1 MSNDDV
7 FKSPL
12 RLRFGKSPKKSE
24 KKGLMTAVEDFLTTD
39 LGQSW
44 EIHKIYKNNNGLTVL
59 KNRNYQK

>member
-1 MSNDDV
+1 
-7 FKSPL
+7 
-12 RLRFGKSPKKSE
+12 
-24 KKGLMTAVEDFLTTD
+24 MTAVEDFLTTD

>member
-24 KKGLMTAVEDFLTTD
+24 KRKEEL
-39 LGQSW
+39 
-44 EIHKIYKNNNGLTVL
+44 IYLQVNKA
-59 KNRNYQK
+59 Q